1 MTAKML
7 KQQEEQ
13 LAEMDRHIDR
23 YAHEMHS
30 STGPEYEFYE
40 QKCEELIKQ
49 RRWVKF
55 KLLTELRREIRQMK
69 RRISPGET
77 GLKAERHRL
86 KRMYFRVRDVMV

>member
-1 MTAKML
+1 MILKSL

-55 KLLTELRREIRQMK
+55 KLLTKLRREIGQMK
-69 RRISPGET
+69 RRMYRGEK
-77 GLKAERHRL
+77 GLKTERELL
-86 KRMYFRVRDVMV
+86 KRMYFRVRDGM